1 MAGATRHNQS
11 SVELFAIY
19 EVSKILSSS
28 LDLQQT
34 LREVL
39 RLLSYHLQM
48 QRGRICLLTDDSTLK
63 LIAALGMSQEEM
75 ERGQY
80 RAGEGIVGRIVKTG
94 MPAVVPNLA
103 DEPLFLNRT
112 GGRADIAEVVISLVG
127 VPIKAAGE
135 CIGVL
140 TIDRISDD
148 GYAGNFDS
156 DVRLLTMVANLIGQT
171 VRLHRTVAEE
181 RRFMMR
187 EKFRLQKEVS
197 KVDYQ
202 VDNVVCSSKR
212 MQEVLAQV
220 HRVAPFRST
229 VLIRGESGTGK
240 ELIARAI
247 HMLSSRKEQPFI
259 RINCA
264 ALPESLLESELFG
277 HERGA
282 FTGASR
288 DHKGRFELA
297 TGGTLF
303 LDEIGD
309 ISPSFQAKLLRVL
322 AGAGIRARRRHPHD
336 QDGRA
341 DHHRHQRQP

>member
-1 MAGATRHNQS
+1 MAGATRQNQS

-229 VLIRGESGTGK
+229 VLIRGV
-240 ELIARAI
+240 IRRA
-247 HMLSSRKEQPFI
+247 
-259 RINCA
+259 
-264 ALPESLLESELFG
+264 
-277 HERGA
+277 
-282 FTGASR
+282 
-288 DHKGRFELA
+288 
-297 TGGTLF
+297 TLT
-303 LDEIGD
+303 
-309 ISPSFQAKLLRVL
+309 P
-322 AGAGIRARRRHPHD
+322 
-336 QDGRA
+336 
-341 DHHRHQRQP
+341 